1 MKHLFTRFC
10 NGFLALALLIG
21 TVDVSMMSRGNFHQ
35 PPVPEELLH
44 RVN

>member
-21 TVDVSMMSRGNFHQ
+21 TIDVSMNSRNEFHQ
-35 PPVPEELLH
+35 PPVPEELLN